1 MYIIKNAFKS
11 ITRNKARNI
20 LIGIIA
26 LVIAISA
33 CVSLSI
39 RQAAETAKEDTLD
52 DLSITAQI
60 SYDRS
65 KATEAMKDS
74 AGGDKTKFDF
84 SALQGEKLSL
94 DDYMTYTKAQS
105 DGDSYYYSLS
115 ASLNA
120 SGDLETYG
128 SDSSDSSD
136 SSSDSS
142 TNQDKGMMGGGDQ
155 PGGDMGKG
163 MSFTAQ
169 GDFSITGY
177 SSYDAMMSMF
187 GEDGTYT
194 VSDGEM
200 FDETSADA
208 ECIISD
214 ELAAYND
221 LQVGDTITLSNP
233 NYEDETYTLTIKGIY
248 TNSNSDSGSS
258 KFSRQDPANN
268 IYMNYNAL
276 KAIMDASSDAGNTYT
291 DDNDEEQSAALTSEV
306 NFTYVSKSVDNYN
319 KFADKVSDLGL
330 SDDYVVSSQDL
341 SNYESSL
348 TPLETLSSIAGKFFL
363 VVLAVGGIILVVL
376 NIFNLRERKYEIGV
390 LTAIGMKKS
399 KVAVQ
404 FICELFVI
412 TFLAMVI
419 GAGVGAAVSV
429 PVTNS
434 LLESQ
439 VSKTESSEAAV
450 NNNFGFDKQ
459 QAQGSSSSQ
468 SSSSSSNKPSG
479 NVPSMNGGGH
489 GFQKAAVNYI
499 DSVSSATNFMVILE
513 LIGVGI
519 FLTIIASAA
528 AMITIMRYEPL
539 KILSSR
545 S

>member
-39 RQAAETAKEDTLD
+39 RQAAETAKEDTLK
-52 DLSITAQI
+52 DLNITAEI

-65 KATEAMKDS
+65 KATQEMKDN
-74 AGGDKTKFDF
+74 ADGDKTKFDF
-84 SALQGEKLSL
+84 SKFQSEKLSL

-120 SGDLETYG
+120 SGDLEPYG
-128 SDSSDSSD
+128 NDSSDNSDND
-136 SSSDSS
+136 SSSDQ
-142 TNQDKGMMGGGDQ
+142 NNEMMGGG
-155 PGGDMGKG
+155 PKGDMGKG
-163 MSFTAQ
+163 MEFQAQ
-169 GDFSITGY
+169 GDFSISGY

-194 VSDGEM
+194 ISDGKM
-200 FDETSADA
+200 FDEKSTNA

-248 TNSNSDSGSS
+248 TNSDSNSGSS
-258 KFSRQDPANN
+258 PFERQDPANN

-276 KAIMDASSDAGNTYT
+276 KTIIDASSKAGNTYT
-291 DDNDEEQSAALTSEV
+291 DDNDEQQSAALTSEV
-306 NFTYVSKSVDNYN
+306 KFTYLFKSVENYN
-319 KFADKVSDLGL
+319 KFVKKVSKLGL
-330 SDDYVVSSQDL
+330 SDDYVVLSQDL
-341 SNYESSL
+341 SNYENSL
-348 TPLETLSSIAGKFFL
+348 TPLKTLSSIAGKFFL

-399 KVAVQ
+399 KVAIQ
-404 FICELFVI
+404 FIYELFVI
-412 TFLAMVI
+412 TFLAMII
-419 GAGVGAAVSV
+419 GSAVGALVSV
-429 PVTNS
+429 PITNS
-434 LLESQ
+434 LLENQ
-439 VSKTESSEAAV
+439 VSKTESSKENI
-450 NNNFGFDKQ
+450 NNNFGFNND
-459 QAQGSSSSQ
+459 APALGSN
-468 SSSSSSNKPSG
+468 SSSSSNNKMSKPSEDG
-479 NVPSMNGGGH
+479 RPNIK
-489 GFQKAAVNYI
+489 QAVNYI
-499 DSVSSATNFMVILE
+499 DSVSSATNFKVILE

>member
-60 SYDRS
+60 TYDRS
-65 KATEAMKDS
+65 KATESMKDS

-105 DGDSYYYSLS
+105 DGDSYYYVLS

-120 SGDLETYG
+120 SGDLEAYG
-128 SDSSDSSD
+128 SDSSDDSDSD
-136 SSSDSS
+136 SSSSS
-142 TNQDKGMMGGGDQ
+142 SNQDKGMMGGGNQ

-163 MSFTAQ
+163 MSFSAQ
-169 GDFSITGY
+169 GDFSIKGY

-248 TNSNSDSGSS
+248 TNSSSDTGSS
-258 KFSRQDPANN
+258 QFSRQDPANN

-276 KAIMDASSDAGNTYT
+276 KAIIDASSKAGNTYT

-306 NFTYVSKSVDNYN
+306 NFTYVFKSVENYN
-319 KFADKVSDLGL
+319 KFTDKVSDLGL
-330 SDDYVVSSQDL
+330 SDDYMVSSQDL

-348 TPLETLSSIAGKFFL
+348 TPLETLSSIAGKFFI
-363 VVLAVGGIILVVL
+363 VVLAIGGVILVVL

-399 KVAVQ
+399 KVAIQ

-419 GAGVGAAVSV
+419 GSGIGAAVSV

-434 LLESQ
+434 LLENQ
-439 VSKTESSEAAV
+439 VSKTESSNSTV

-459 QAQGSSSSQ
+459 GPGSSSQ
-468 SSSSSSNKPSG
+468 SNLNKPSG
-479 NVPSMNGGGH
+479 NAPSMGGGH
-489 GFQKAAVNYI
+489 GMQQAAVNYI